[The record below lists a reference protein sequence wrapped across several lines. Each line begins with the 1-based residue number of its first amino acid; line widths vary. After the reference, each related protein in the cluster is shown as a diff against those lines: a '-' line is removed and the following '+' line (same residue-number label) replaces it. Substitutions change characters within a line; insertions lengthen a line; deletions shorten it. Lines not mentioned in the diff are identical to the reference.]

1 MRDSNPK
8 SRNGLAAHRREPVR
22 NSQNQRL
29 IRYDSCI
36 AVGVMTFGCRAE
48 ALNDIELE
56 HVLNCLDCK
65 QLLDQIEEALE
76 QIANEHSSQTIN

>member
-1 MRDSNPK
+1 MSHVSP
-8 SRNGLAAHRREPVR
+8 SVLW
-22 NSQNQRL
+22 
-29 IRYDSCI
+29 
-36 AVGVMTFGCRAE
+36 TFGCRAE

-76 QIANEHSSQTIN
+76 QIAHEHGSQTIN